1 MLNRFIDLLFHCY
14 NVSLLLRTIHQ
25 FNHSVFFSLLCN
37 QIKKRGV
44 IQGNNLKLK
53 KMDTLFG
60 VMVPISMFLGLF
72 TTLIFLRKYTNDE
85 RMAMIEKGMNPKEIV
100 SRPAP
105 YRNLKWGLLLVGA
118 GVGLFLA
125 YIMHTY
131 VLHINDDN
139 PVMYFSLIGICGG
152 LGLIASYWIEKKQ
165 TLDKE

>member
-1 MLNRFIDLLFHCY
+1 MNGEFLVAIMVPL
-14 NVSLLLRTIHQ
+14 
-25 FNHSVFFSLLCN
+25 
-37 QIKKRGV
+37 GA
-44 IQGNNLKLK
+44 
-53 KMDTLFG
+53 MAMLFG
-60 VMVPISMFLGLF
+60 LF
-72 TTLIFLRKYTNDE
+72 YLRNRE
-85 RMAMIEKGMNPKEIV
+85 NMSMIEKGMNPKEFAN
-100 SRPAP
+100 RPAP

-131 VLHINDDN
+131 VLHIDDDN

>member
-1 MLNRFIDLLFHCY
+1 LYKDGKKSVFGQFFKKLKEGCNLFVSAVVIDAEHNLKTFKNRIMPEFFIAIVFIAAFVLLF
-14 NVSLLLRTIHQ
+14 
-25 FNHSVFFSLLCN
+25 
-37 QIKKRGV
+37 
-44 IQGNNLKLK
+44 
-53 KMDTLFG
+53 
-60 VMVPISMFLGLF
+60 GLF
-72 TTLIFLRKYTNDE
+72 YLRNRE
-85 RMAMIEKGMNPKEIV
+85 NMAMIEKGINPKEFV

-118 GVGLFLA
+118 GLGLFLA

-131 VLHINDDN
+131 VLHIDDEN